1 MRNGWIITAVCLL
14 CAGVASAA
22 TITQTETYSGTP
34 NLSQTFTFDEFDDLG
49 GTLTLLSIQVLVELN
64 IDGGQLVLDNDGVD
78 PASGTY
84 EFGAKSDISS
94 TDVSLLDGALL
105 PVTAELSALTTGVFS
120 LTGNVGDGA
129 NDFDP
134 SPPDGMQVNGGPLSD
149 SDSGFISAT
158 LFAQYIGT
166 STYDVDLD
174 ATQWSDFGGVSGI
187 EWAVTPV
194 TADGEVTVIYNYI
207 PEPATM
213 SLLSIGGLALLR
225 RKSKIRRGGK

>member
-1 MRNGWIITAVCLL
+1 LL
-14 CAGVASAA
+14 SATLASAG

-34 NLSQTFTFDEFDDLG
+34 NFTQTLTFDEFDDLG
-49 GTLTLLSIQVLVELN
+49 GTLTLTSIQVLVDL
-64 IDGGQLVLDNDGVD
+64 DVLGGVLVLDNDGVD

-84 EFGAKSDISS
+84 EFGGKADISS
-94 TDVSLLDGALL
+94 TDVSLLDAAFQ
-105 PVTAELSALTTGVFS
+105 PVTAEVEALTSGAFN

-134 SPPDGMQVNGGPLSD
+134 SAPDGVQVNGTTQSD
-149 SDSGFISAT
+149 SDSGFIAAA
-158 LFAQYIGT
+158 LFSQYIGT
-166 STYDVDLD
+166 STFDVDLD

-194 TADGEVTVIYNYI
+194 TADGEVTVIYNYV

-213 SLLSIGGLALLR
+213 GLLSLSGMALLR
-225 RKSKIRRGGK
+225 RRRK

>member
-1 MRNGWIITAVCLL
+1 MRNAWITATVCLL
-14 CAGVASAA
+14 FACAASAA

-34 NLSQTFTFDEFDDLG
+34 NLSRTFTFDEFDDLG

-64 IDGGQLVLDNDGVD
+64 IDGGQLVLDNDGDD

-94 TDVSLLDGALL
+94 TDVSLLDGALQ
-105 PVTAELSALTTGVFS
+105 PVTAELSALTSGGFS
-120 LTGNVGDGA
+120 LAAQTGDGA
-129 NDFDP
+129 NDFDS
-134 SPPDGMQVNGGPLSD
+134 SPPDGTLINGGPLTD
-149 SDSGFISAT
+149 NDDGFISAT

-166 STYDVDLD
+166 GTYEIDLD

-207 PEPATM
+207 PEPASM
-213 SLLSIGGLALLR
+213 GLLSLGGLALLR
-225 RKSKIRRGGK
+225 RRRK